1 MTTDVAPD
9 TAVEHDDTLEHDEE
23 HHEWHPDTSF
33 QPRANR
39 IGLWLFILS
48 ECFLFGAFLSARYFS
63 TGTSQPE
70 DLNQAL
76 ALLLTIILLVSSI
89 SAYLAETSIKYN
101 HRRNFVIF
109 TVATIIMGLIFMGG
123 VVIELHEA
131 TLHYPPETPFGTSYF
146 MLIGLHAFHVI
157 TGLIGLFIVLGLGMR
172 GHYGS
177 NDFWAVEG
185 VVKYWHFVD
194 LAWVIIYPTL
204 YLF

>member
-1 MTTDVAPD
+1 MTTDIAPD
-9 TAVEHDDTLEHDEE
+9 HVETDDGHGDE
-23 HHEWHPDTSF
+23 HHEYHQDMSF

-39 IGLWLFILS
+39 IGLWLFIFS
-48 ECFLFGAFLSARYFS
+48 ECFLFAAFLSARYFT
-63 TGTSQPE
+63 TGTSRPE
-70 DLNQAL
+70 ELNQEL
-76 ALLLTIILLVSSI
+76 ALLLTMVLLVSSI

-109 TVATIIMGLIFMGG
+109 TITTIALGLVFMGG
-123 VVIELHEA
+123 VTIELGEA
-131 TLHYPPETPFGTSYF
+131 HHHFPPGTPYGSSYF

-157 TGLIGLFIVLGLGMR
+157 TGLIGLLIVLGLGIK

-177 NDFWAVEG
+177 TDYWPVEG